1 MEQSRAN
8 PLVRLAAEHAH
19 EGHALVTIE
28 IHGEPHWLA
37 NQFGAALDYQKVDQV
52 VTNVTGPWS
61 DELSEGIDYT
71 VLRNGE
77 LKALKAAAPGLV
89 DPRAPSVMVLTETG
103 VNLVALLSR
112 QPKARDLRRWLASE
126 VLPSIRHTGT
136 YQSAPPPPRGRGRSR
151 ALPGPTTV
159 GPWEGQLTWQE
170 DAVGLL
176 ERGEVPV
183 NRVMTTRDHLLGRVL
198 RLLRTTGFREDV
210 HQTLLD
216 ELARRSGLAVS
227 PYQGPDHSFARIMAQ
242 GVDLVGRMNEA
253 QLAAVLDYL
262 AGAVRT
268 AQLLTQAAQSMALQG
283 GGAR

>member
-1 MEQSRAN
+1 M
-8 PLVRLAAEHAH
+8 RLAAEHAH

-28 IHGEPHWLA
+28 IQGHPRWLA
-37 NQFGAALDYQKVDQV
+37 SQVSDALEYSRPGQV
-52 VTNVTGPWS
+52 VSNITSDWS
-61 DELSEGIDYT
+61 NELAEGIDYT

-112 QPKARDLRRWLASE
+112 QPKARELRRWLAAE
-126 VLPSIRHTGT
+126 VLPAIRRTGAYET
-136 YQSAPPPPRGRGRSR
+136 TTRPPRGRGRPR
-151 ALPGPTTV
+151 ALPGPTTL
-159 GPWEGQLTWQE
+159 GPWDGQLTWQE

-176 ERGEVPV
+176 ERGEVPI

-216 ELARRSGLAVS
+216 ELARRSGFPLS

-253 QLAAVLDYL
+253 QLAEGLDYL

-268 AQLLTQAAQSMALQG
+268 AQLLTQAAQSMALG
-283 GGAR
+283 GGGR